1 MTCPKG
7 PVEESYDFF
16 NNFDT
21 YEKLLEPPKNESHY
35 GVGEKGC
42 IPFLKESNILFRNIR
57 PYAICR
63 HFKYMY
69 KSLIFDK
76 SELESDEKNDFDFL
90 NYWLNDKLRNNSNDN
105 STCVDEFFKKM
116 ETNDK
121 EFFNSNTSLEG
132 KFRNIYPNN
141 FENMKILFDLY
152 NIKKEIYRVIT
163 SIDNRATKCNECSE
177 YIKKCRKSYMEGINN
192 CVGACNGFYAGLIQ
206 FKNACNDSFSSFTYA
221 LNEDEYN
228 ELLQLPD
235 PYVYLEHKKIPLK
248 SITGTTISVLL
259 FGLIYMLK
267 SSNVFAAFRKI
278 LMEKIQGRKSLEINA
293 NERKEESISR
303 ISEFENIISDRG
315 KYSIGYYS
323 SRNT

>member
-7 PVEESYDFF
+7 PREESYDFF

-21 YEKLLEPPKNESHY
+21 YEKLLEPLKKESHY
-35 GVGEKGC
+35 VVGEKGC
-42 IPFLKESNILFRNIR
+42 IPFLKGSNTLLRNIR

-69 KSLIFDK
+69 KSLILDK
-76 SELESDEKNDFDFL
+76 SKSESDKKNDFDFL

-105 STCVDEFFKKM
+105 LTCVDEFFKKM

-132 KFRNIYPNN
+132 KFRNIFPDN

-152 NIKKEIYRVIT
+152 NIKKDIYSVIT
-163 SIDNRATKCNECSE
+163 STDYSVTKCKGCSE
-177 YIKKCRKSYMEGINN
+177 YIKQCRKSYMDGINN
-192 CVGACNGFYAGLIQ
+192 CVGDCNGFYEGLIQ
-206 FKNACNDSFSSFTYA
+206 FKNSCKNDFISFTHA

-248 SITGTTISVLL
+248 SITGTTISFLM

-267 SSNVFAAFRKI
+267 SSNVFAPFRRI
-278 LMEKIQGRKSLEINA
+278 LMEKIQGRQSFDIIGNEQKEPISL
-293 NERKEESISR
+293 
-303 ISEFENIISDRG
+303 ISEFENTMSDGG
-315 KYSIGYYS
+315 KYNIGYYS
-323 SRNT
+323 SRNS